1 MRGGQLCGSHF
12 GPLYQGHRV
21 GIEQLFETCV
31 AEFFLGREPIKIK
44 VIQSE
49 CYEIIRFDQR
59 VGRTL
64 YPTVVAKRPNQCA
77 TECGFTGPQWA
88 RQMDDTARL
97 QRGAKNSGHGGGGL
111 LVGQQPL
118 QGLIVGVN

>member
-31 AEFFLGREPIKIK
+31 AEFFLGREPIKI
-44 VIQSE
+44 
-49 CYEIIRFDQR
+49 
-59 VGRTL
+59 
-64 YPTVVAKRPNQCA
+64 PTVVAKRPNQCA